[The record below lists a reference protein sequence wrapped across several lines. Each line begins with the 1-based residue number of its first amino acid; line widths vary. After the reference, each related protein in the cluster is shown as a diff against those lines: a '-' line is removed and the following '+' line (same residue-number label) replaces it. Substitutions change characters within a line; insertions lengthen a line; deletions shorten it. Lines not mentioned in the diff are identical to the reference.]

1 MSISLFVAMTV
12 RAAAVTVS
20 LFVVSL
26 AVMAIR
32 TAIRLD
38 LEGVSLN
45 DVFDL
50 LVPGW
55 FVVVTGVN
63 VVQVALGVVTVTVFL
78 LAVIDVIVIVLHA
91 PIKIVMGGVLYKT
104 ESIQ

>member
-26 AVMAIR
+26 AVMVVR

-63 VVQVALGVVTVTVFL
+63 GVQVALGVVTVTALVL
-78 LAVIDVIVIVLHA
+78 SVVVVIIIVIHA
-91 PIKIVMGGVLYKT
+91 PVKVVVGGVL
-104 ESIQ
+104 

>member
-26 AVMAIR
+26 AVMVVR

-63 VVQVALGVVTVTVFL
+63 GVQVALGVVTVTVFL

-91 PIKIVMGGVLYKT
+91 PIKIVMDGVLYKT